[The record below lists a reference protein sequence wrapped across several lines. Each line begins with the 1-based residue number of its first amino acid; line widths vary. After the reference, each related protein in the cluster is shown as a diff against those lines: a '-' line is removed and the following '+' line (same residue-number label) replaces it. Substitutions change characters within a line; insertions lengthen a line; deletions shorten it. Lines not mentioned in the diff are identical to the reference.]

1 MSISFGTRTPWNT
14 SITKHRQYNLSTP
27 SSKTMGTCH
36 DHTCTIN
43 HQRTTHHVLTLSFAP
58 LALLTWISNRLNTH
72 DPAINICRAHSVR
85 YAPWSANSGFYYLRH
100 NDRTQY
106 FLNSLLM
113 AGDLILK
120 TDSHQQALVAVLSEH
135 ASLYGLRVKVLSRDE
150 DEFPGGYHFHQKSGK
165 YMRAF
170 LAKEKKP
177 YLFHMSWTTN
187 KDNKLLFFRQMG
199 EWYLNDQCIQKN
211 PSEVTVV
218 DNDFAKTC
226 CSAEA
231 LFSCHYRDKPSIK
244 PCKDSPP
251 IDKRGRSFW

>member
-1 MSISFGTRTPWNT
+1 
-14 SITKHRQYNLSTP
+14 
-27 SSKTMGTCH
+27 
-36 DHTCTIN
+36 
-43 HQRTTHHVLTLSFAP
+43 
-58 LALLTWISNRLNTH
+58 
-72 DPAINICRAHSVR
+72 
-85 YAPWSANSGFYYLRH
+85 
-100 NDRTQY
+100 
-106 FLNSLLM
+106 M

-150 DEFPGGYHFHQKSGK
+150 DDFPGGYHFHQKSGN

-170 LAKEKKP
+170 FAKEKHP
-177 YLFHMSWTTN
+177 YIFHMSWTTN

-199 EWYLNDQCIQKN
+199 EWYLNDQCIQKKH
-211 PSEVTVV
+211 SEITLA
-218 DNDFAKTC
+218 DNDFVKSC

-231 LFSCHYRDKPSIK
+231 LFSCHYKDKPSIK